1 MGSMIMSTKF
11 IGGSN
16 IKKIHPLYND
26 FMMTLQDILHL
37 YTSPYNLNFGKLE
50 APWQVLRIQA
60 KK

>member
-1 MGSMIMSTKF
+1 MATKYF
-11 IGGSN
+11 GESN

-26 FMMTLQDILHL
+26 FMMTLRDILHL